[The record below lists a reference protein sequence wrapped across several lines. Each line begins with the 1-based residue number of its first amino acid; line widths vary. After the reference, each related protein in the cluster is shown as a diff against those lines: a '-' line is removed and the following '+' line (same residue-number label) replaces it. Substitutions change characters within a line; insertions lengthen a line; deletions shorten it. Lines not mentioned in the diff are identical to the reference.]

1 MQHLTEL
8 KNLEILELSGTQIS
22 KLGLTQLAKLPKL
35 RLLMVMGIPLTD
47 DDLQPLTLFPALNEL
62 LFGPGITKAAAQRL
76 QQQMPR
82 CMIHH
87 EDPTGT
93 NTFTLLPLQ
102 K

>member
-1 MQHLTEL
+1 M

-22 KLGLTQLAKLPKL
+22 KVGLAQLGKLPKL
-35 RLLMVMGIPLTD
+35 RLLMVMGTPLTE
-47 DDLQPLTLFPALNEL
+47 DDLQPLPSFPALKEL
-62 LFGPGITKAAAQRL
+62 LFGPGISQSAAQWL

-93 NTFTLLPLQ
+93 NTFTLQPLQ